1 MKKTILL
8 LLGIMICF
16 SCKQNKPSPKVELK
30 ISEPN
35 GIEII
40 EKAEN
45 KIQYIENDTLV
56 INWENNLENFC
67 SKSSLFKKQI
77 EPYENHHDETVIDTI
92 KTLNFEKSNLKFYKA
107 VNFEKLMSARI
118 MNSEIKITESINVGM
133 SKSQL
138 EKIIKTKIESDILNI
153 ENLEGSVSFI
163 LTFYKDSLKVI
174 EFEGYVD

>member
-8 LLGIMICF
+8 LLGIMMCF
-16 SCKQNKPSPKVELK
+16 SCKQNKPSPKIELK

-45 KIQYIENDTLV
+45 EIQYIENDTLV

-92 KTLNFEKSNLKFYKA
+92 KTFIFEKSNLKFYKA

-118 MNSEIKITESINVGM
+118 I
-133 SKSQL
+133 
-138 EKIIKTKIESDILNI
+138 
-153 ENLEGSVSFI
+153 
-163 LTFYKDSLKVI
+163 VI
-174 EFEGYVD
+174 SPFVRQY